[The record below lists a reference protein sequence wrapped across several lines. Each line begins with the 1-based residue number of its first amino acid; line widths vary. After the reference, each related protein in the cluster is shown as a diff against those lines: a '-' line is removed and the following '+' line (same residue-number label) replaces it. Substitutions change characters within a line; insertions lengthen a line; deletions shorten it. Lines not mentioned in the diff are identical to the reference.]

1 MATFGSA
8 SAPSQIIKNLDALFS
23 TSLASY
29 KKKLTDNIGAIN
41 AFFFEIMKKKLYTSD
56 SGSHIEVPLLYALT
70 SADSYDGYDELPMTT
85 IDGITSAVYQW
96 AQCAVPITISI
107 KEIKQNAKKIVNLM
121 DAKQKQASMGM
132 QEYFSR
138 SFLWGAAADGGNLY
152 DARTS
157 SVNGSSSID
166 PIGKLIDFDPTQ
178 ARTVGNIPQGTYTF
192 WRNVTKTSSATTYDG
207 LIKEMMNFA
216 NTLALGTGGSADT
229 YMVDQI
235 TFELISFALYQRYR
249 ETSSDANYPF
259 QNLKWGNARIVMEDK
274 VPDAYSGLTN
284 TATYGTVYGLNTD
297 FMNITYEE
305 NSDFEL
311 LKDDSGKAFQK
322 PINQDA
328 RVAHL
333 AWMGATT
340 VSNRRKLGVFGKIAR
355 TLTTT

>member
-29 KKKLTDNIGAIN
+29 KKKLTDNIGATN

-56 SGSHIEVPLLYALT
+56 SGSHIEIPLLYALT
-70 SADSYDGYDELPMTT
+70 EADSYDGYDELPMTT

-96 AQCAVPITISI
+96 AQCAVPITISM

-138 SFLWGAAADGGNLY
+138 AFLHGAGAQGGNLY

-157 SVNGSSSID
+157 TVNGSSSID

-192 WRNVTKTSSATTYDG
+192 WRNVTKTSAATTYDG
-207 LIKEMMNFA
+207 LLKEMMNFN
-216 NTLALGTGGSADT
+216 NTLSLGTGGGPDVF
-229 YMVDQI
+229 MCDQT
-235 TFELISFALYQRYR
+235 TFELLSFAFYQRYR
-249 ETSSDANYPF
+249 QTDSDANYPF
-259 QNLKWGNARIVMEDK
+259 QNLKWGNSRIVMEDK
-274 VPDAYSGLTN
+274 VPDAYSNSTTL
-284 TATYGTVYGLNTD
+284 TYGTIYGLNTD
-297 FMNITYEE
+297 FMNVSYEE
-305 NSDFEL
+305 SSDFEL
-311 LKDDSGKAFQK
+311 LKEDGKAFQK

-333 AWMGATT
+333 GWMGATT
-340 VSNRRKLGVFGKIAR
+340 VSNRRKLGVFGKVAR
-355 TLTTT
+355 TLALT